1 MQIGGED
8 LDLIGK
14 KAKPLIRTEES
25 IHLIQPSEVTDHQ
38 NRKEPVLTW
47 TDLHH
52 ASRTQYDHRDQ
63 DPRERER
70 EGGTGESGSRLM
82 DLGLEAGTRRRR
94 GRRVRQGREER
105 KGGGTAERQLGGGG
119 GGEGKANQFSPGW
132 TSTCSQEPIRPLIAE
147 FGREGGTGKSGR

>member
-52 ASRTQYDHRDQ
+52 ASRSQYDHRDQ
-63 DPRERER
+63 DPRER
-70 EGGTGESGSRLM
+70 
-82 DLGLEAGTRRRR
+82 
-94 GRRVRQGREER
+94 
-105 KGGGTAERQLGGGG
+105 GGGRDRRIGLTTHGSGAGGRD
-119 GGEGKANQFSPGW
+119 
-132 TSTCSQEPIRPLIAE
+132 TT
-147 FGREGGTGKSGR
+147 